1 MTLRPIITPGEVGEL
16 SRPCYTEEATLERII
31 AEAEREDLK
40 PRLGD
45 RLYLALKQDQE
56 EMTSEQRLLL
66 LGGEWVSADG
76 RVHYLTGIK
85 TALAYFAYSR
95 VIRDGNIQATRYGAR
110 VKNDD
115 NSIQSEREERQRH
128 YRQAFSSA
136 DAYLAECL
144 AYVRVNADVLGIKPR
159 AVRANRTSFRVIG
172 ADVPK
177 TQVATPVQGA
187 ALGLGCINLQSES
200 IRVEGTTLIFEPKL

>member
-45 RLYLALKQDQE
+45 LLYLALKQDAE

-115 NSIQSEREERQRH
+115 NSVQSEREERQRH
-128 YRQAFSSA
+128 YRQAFASA

-144 AYVRVNADVLGIKPR
+144 SYIRANAVILDAEPRVAK
-159 AVRANRTSFRVIG
+159 ANRTVFRVIG
-172 ADVPK
+172 ADVPR
-177 TQVATPVQGA
+177 TAPTAPSQGA
-187 ALGLGCINLQSES
+187 GLGQGCINLQSDS
-200 IRVEGTTLIFEPKL
+200 IHVEGDTLIFEPKL

>member
-128 YRQAFSSA
+128 
-136 DAYLAECL
+136 
-144 AYVRVNADVLGIKPR
+144 
-159 AVRANRTSFRVIG
+159 
-172 ADVPK
+172 
-177 TQVATPVQGA
+177 
-187 ALGLGCINLQSES
+187 
-200 IRVEGTTLIFEPKL
+200 